1 MRGII
6 EIGILFREPYFINIC
21 FWYQQYHIY
30 ISKTCWLWSL
40 TAPNFHWSPWI
51 PLGPASNQWKAFSHG
66 PLGPPKSTIYFGLLD
81 APLKVLKVLKPT
93 VSRESFWNHSI
104 KKWPDIASP
113 FILDNNIKGFIAFWM
128 FLVQKWLPNEHKKFR
143 NPRPPPYLGIFP
155 KFYQFFWRFP

>member
-104 KKWPDIASP
+104 KKWSGMTPP
-113 FILDNNIKGFIAFWM
+113 FILNGNIICCTAFLDVFSTKKM
-128 FLVQKWLPNEHKKFR
+128 VTKKTRKFR
-143 NPRPPPYLGIFP
+143 NPGPPHPPLF
-155 KFYQFFWRFP
+155 RT

>member
-93 VSRESFWNHSI
+93 VTRESFWNHSI

-128 FLVQKWLPNEHKKFR
+128 FLVQKWLQKTQKFR
-143 NPRPPPYLGIFP
+143 TPDPPL
-155 KFYQFFWRFP
+155 

>member
-1 MRGII
+1 MLTHWYWHERYHWDWYSFQGAIFYQY
-6 EIGILFREPYFINIC
+6 LFLIPTISY
-21 FWYQQYHIY
+21 IY

-51 PLGPASNQWKAFSHG
+51 PLGPASNQWKAFSHD

-143 NPRPPPYLGIFP
+143 NPRPPPLFRN
-155 KFYQFFWRFP
+155 FS